1 MLKETTLYTA
11 VCDGCDADLMDSFAN
26 KNLFDSESSLILGL
40 VYKGWHDTGNFHFCP
55 NCHTIDENNEVKFT
69 YKPQDNEQ

>member
-11 VCDGCDADLMDSFAN
+11 ICDGCGLDL
-26 KNLFDSESSLILGL
+26 LEEFDIKFIDQNELETHLM
-40 VYKGWHDTGNFHFCP
+40 VYRWHDTGNFHFCP
-55 NCHTIDENNEVKFT
+55 NCHKIDENNEVKFT